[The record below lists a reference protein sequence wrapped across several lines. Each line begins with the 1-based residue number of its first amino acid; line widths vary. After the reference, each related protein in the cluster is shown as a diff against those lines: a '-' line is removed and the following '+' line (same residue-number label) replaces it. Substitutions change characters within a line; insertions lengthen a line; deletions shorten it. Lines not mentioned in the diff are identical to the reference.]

1 MLWHLLLVLYTIQLI
16 PDDLLGD
23 GHTVDKAWSVNSER
37 TVQSSQ
43 VPDCNEENK
52 IEGAKQRL
60 EDDDFEMSTVER
72 LLGLEK

>member
-1 MLWHLLLVLYTIQLI
+1 MQWHLLLVLYTIQLI
-16 PDDLLGD
+16 ADNLLCD
-23 GHTVDKAWSVNSER
+23 GHTVDKAWSVNSKR

-43 VPDCNEENK
+43 VPDYNEENK

-60 EDDDFEMSTVER
+60 EDDDFEMSTVKR